1 MFTQKR
7 NLDIRDD
14 IESIGFCLRFKLK
27 QSLGS
32 DIPTAG
38 AYLFKEIMNT
48 KRSVKDTMFS

>member
-1 MFTQKR
+1 
-7 NLDIRDD
+7 LDIRAD